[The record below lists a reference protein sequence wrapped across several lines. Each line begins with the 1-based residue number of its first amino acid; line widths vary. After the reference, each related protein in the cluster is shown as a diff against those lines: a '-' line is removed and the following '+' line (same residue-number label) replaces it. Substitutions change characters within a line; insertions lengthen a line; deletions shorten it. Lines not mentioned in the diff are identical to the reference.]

1 MFSLDSYVSYRI
13 KLSFFSVACQMR
25 PFWFVTFSAL
35 LGGIAAF
42 TDVCNAFSS
51 DCITCA
57 QHPSGDC
64 GFCGDGLYAPEDDVQ
79 AGARVGGWIFKQRG
93 LESAQDQEDVSASS
107 QSELPAAALS
117 PAQQARQSADLERD
131 HARARAAAA
140 LAETALLA
148 EQLHGGNGG
157 SAVSSSKAASR
168 HAVSHGLARL
178 SSKVSSPGAA
188 SFLELNAAAGRSS
201 ASHGEGGV
209 GQVGAMLSDALAA
222 AAHAARAPLA
232 AAGLHVPAPVPARR
246 PHHFLGCFNRTAA
259 AASPHGGRIAS
270 PIARMCR
277 DFRTDACD
285 CEGADKGDRALP
297 ACAIV
302 AAEVRTPLAVIV
314 TAFGAAAAVVS
325 AVLLAQAQYMR
336 CAGKR

>member
-1 MFSLDSYVSYRI
+1 
-13 KLSFFSVACQMR
+13 MR
-25 PFWFVTFSAL
+25 LLLALMAIAHSAL
-35 LGGIAAF
+35 AF

-93 LESAQDQEDVSASS
+93 LDTSPDQEDAAVA
-107 QSELPAAALS
+107 QVDAAA
-117 PAQQARQSADLERD
+117 PALTAAQEARRSAEVRRD
-131 HARARAAAA
+131 DARAQAAAA
-140 LAETALLA
+140 LAESALLV
-148 EQLHGGNGG
+148 EQLHGGG
-157 SAVSSSKAASR
+157 SSSASASSKSAAR
-168 HAVSHGLARL
+168 HAVSHGFAR
-178 SSKVSSPGAA
+178 AA
-188 SFLELNAAAGRSS
+188 SGVSIAEAASLLEVDASTAKAAHSSSS
-201 ASHGEGGV
+201 AHEGGV
-209 GQVGAMLSDALAA
+209 GRVGAMLSDALAA
-222 AAHAARAPLA
+222 AAHAASAPLA
-232 AAGLHVPAPVPARR
+232 AAAHAAGLHVPAPAPARR

-259 AASPHGGRIAS
+259 STAAGSLDGRIAS

-285 CEGADKGDRALP
+285 CEGADKGERALP
-297 ACAIV
+297 ACALV
-302 AAEVRTPLAVIV
+302 AAQVRTPIAVIA

-325 AVLLAQAQYMR
+325 AILLAQAQYMR